1 MALETVS
8 SIVLIKLN
16 HKREIKMKAI
26 QIKYLSAT
34 DTKGSRLKAW
44 TDAGSITEPLDY
56 ALNLDAHALQLAERY
71 IKEQDWGV
79 DVTGFGSLPN
89 GDYVATIF

>member
-1 MALETVS
+1 
-8 SIVLIKLN
+8 
-16 HKREIKMKAI
+16 MKAI

-56 ALNLDAHALQLAERY
+56 SLNLDEQSMRLAERY
-71 IKEQDWGV
+71 IKKQDWSSN
-79 DVTGFGSLPN
+79 VTGFGSLPN